1 MICPKLSSNERKL
14 STFKRSPLV
23 VPPLLPTPVSSVGFV
38 SGTMALRSGCT
49 SVYVAFYF
57 VFTTSVNFTLVTPVS
72 VSANALSLLQ
82 PYDFLYYSGVR
93 AYFGGEWGKAA
104 ELLEK
109 SVTTK
114 ESLFRVRRQCYDECV
129 AAGKEALYKLDSEEG
144 SLWDLWALDWMQQK
158 AECMRFCIGRSVTPA
173 GQLPVSTDIEY
184 EFGSRNPYNF
194 LQVTYYKLGKLQKA
208 ASAAHTY
215 FVANPSHLE
224 MRNNIEKYRRMEGV
238 TEEAF
243 QDREIENEKHWVLY
257 DSAVQHEASSD
268 WAQAA
273 EKWKACVNETLRQTD
288 ECRLQC
294 EVAFQRLP
302 EDRGV
307 DTVDGAY
314 EKAADLSLSLLS
326 CRQYCVTQ
334 IATRPGRISAQE
346 DFLPSQLEH
355 LHIAQF
361 KAGDISGAVQTL
373 RSLLLFYPS
382 DKDSLDNLQLY
393 SETLGGVT
401 ESQGLQ
407 PAQEIVRY
415 VSRSLQEKKLLYFGM
430 ENLDF
435 SFIDP
440 DLWTP
445 EDVVP
450 ESLRKIWRAEKEKM
464 NDKLKTGEQQ
474 EDVDDSGFFAGGA
487 VPQVGVTITMDDVVL
502 NGTNRVVLDGVMTE
516 KECGKILQLAAAAAS
531 AGDGYRGRRSP
542 HTPHETFEGL
552 TVLRAVKLAQ
562 DGMVNQ
568 SDAKLLHELGERVRV
583 LLHSYFRSPSG
594 LFISFTHLVCR
605 SAIAGDQEG
614 RLDLSHPVHV
624 DNCLLEPETKQ
635 CWKEPPAFVHRDLSA
650 VLYLNDNFDGGELFF
665 TNRDAKT
672 ITARVKPSCGRLVG
686 FSSGPVNPH
695 GVTAVTSGRRCA
707 LALWFTKEKLY
718 RDMEREEAED
728 IWAADGQSVVKK
740 DKEEGEGSP
749 ARNARSQ
756 APKERSRGRGTV
768 TGGRDEL

>member
-1 MICPKLSSNERKL
+1 
-14 STFKRSPLV
+14 
-23 VPPLLPTPVSSVGFV
+23 
-38 SGTMALRSGCT
+38 MALHSDRFT
-49 SVYVAFYF
+49 VYVAFHL
-57 VFTTSVNFTLVTPVS
+57 VIIALLHFTSATPGRGSSSV
-72 VSANALSLLQ
+72 LSLLQ

-93 AYFGGEWGKAA
+93 SYFGEEWVKAA

-109 SVTTK
+109 AIVTK
-114 ESLFRVRRQCYDECV
+114 ESLFRVRRQCHDDCV
-129 AAGKEALYKLDSEEG
+129 AAGREAFNKLDIEEG
-144 SLWDLWALDWMQQK
+144 RLWDLWTFDWVQQR
-158 AECMRFCIGRSVTPA
+158 AECLRFCIGHSVSPA

-184 EFGSRNPYNF
+184 EFSSRNPYNF
-194 LQVTYYKLGKLQKA
+194 LQVTYYKLEKLQKA

-238 TEEAF
+238 TEDAF
-243 QDREIENEKHWVLY
+243 QDRELENEKHWVLY
-257 DSAVQHEASSD
+257 DSAVQYEASSD
-268 WAQAA
+268 WVQAA
-273 EKWKACVNETLRQTD
+273 GKWKASVNETLRQTD
-288 ECRLQC
+288 ECRVQC
-294 EVAFQRLP
+294 EVASQRLP

-307 DTVDGAY
+307 DSVDGVF
-314 EKAADLSLSLLS
+314 EKAAALSLSLLS
-326 CRQYCVTQ
+326 CRQSCVTQ
-334 IATRPGRISAQE
+334 VATRPGRISSQE
-346 DFLPSQLEH
+346 DFLPTQLEH

-393 SETLGGVT
+393 YETLGGDT
-401 ESQGLQ
+401 ESQGTQ

-415 VSRSLQEKKLLYFGM
+415 ISRALEEKKLLYFGR

-435 SFIDP
+435 SFTDP

-450 ESLRKIWRAEKEKM
+450 ESLRDSWRAEKEKI
-464 NDKLKTGEQQ
+464 NERIKEQEQ
-474 EDVDDSGFFAGGA
+474 KEEVDDSGFFAGGP
-487 VPQVGVTITMDDVVL
+487 VHQVGVTITMDDKVM

-516 KECGKILQLAAAAAS
+516 KECDRILQLATAAAS

-552 TVLRAVKLAQ
+552 TVLRSVKLAQ
-562 DGMVNQ
+562 DGLVNQ
-568 SDAKLLHELGERVRV
+568 SDARLLHELGERVRN

-594 LFISFTHLVCR
+594 LFTSFTHLVCR

-624 DNCLLEPETKQ
+624 DNCLLEPETNQ
-635 CWKEPPAFVHRDLSA
+635 CWREPPAFIHRDLSA
-650 VLYLNDNFDGGELFF
+650 ILYLNDNFDGGELFF

-672 ITARVKPSCGRLVG
+672 VTARVKPSCGRLVG

-718 RDMEREEAED
+718 RDMEREEAEAM
-728 IWAADGQSVVKK
+728 WAADGQSVVKK
-740 DKEEGEGSP
+740 DNEEAEGSATP
-749 ARNARSQ
+749 GRNARNQ
-756 APKERSRGRGTV
+756 ASKERSKGRGRV
-768 TGGRDEL
+768 TGGKDEL

>member
-1 MICPKLSSNERKL
+1 
-14 STFKRSPLV
+14 
-23 VPPLLPTPVSSVGFV
+23 
-38 SGTMALRSGCT
+38 MALT
-49 SVYVAFYF
+49 SNHLTVYVAFNVVF
-57 VFTTSVNFTLVTPVS
+57 VALLNFAFAAPGSGSSNV
-72 VSANALSLLQ
+72 LSLLQ

-93 AYFGGEWGKAA
+93 SYFNGEWAKAA

-109 SVTTK
+109 SLVTK
-114 ESLFRVRRQCYDECV
+114 ESLFRVRRQCQKDCES
-129 AAGKEALYKLDSEEG
+129 AGKESLSKLDSERG
-144 SLWDLWALDWMQQK
+144 SLWDLWALDWVQQR
-158 AECMRFCIGRSVTPA
+158 AECLRFCLGRSVTPA

-194 LQVTYYKLGKLQKA
+194 LQVTYYKLEKLQKA
-208 ASAAHTY
+208 ASAAYTY
-215 FVANPSHLE
+215 FIANPSHLE

-257 DSAVQHEASSD
+257 DSALQFEASSD
-268 WAQAA
+268 WVKAA
-273 EKWKACVNETLRQTD
+273 EKWKGCVNETLRQTE
-288 ECRLQC
+288 ECRVQC
-294 EVAFQRLP
+294 EVASQRLP
-302 EDRGV
+302 EDRGLDSV
-307 DTVDGAY
+307 YGVF
-314 EKAADLSLSLLS
+314 EKAAALSLSLLS
-326 CRQYCVTQ
+326 CRQSCVTQ

-393 SETLGGVT
+393 TETLGGDT
-401 ESQGLQ
+401 ESQGTQ
-407 PAQEIVRY
+407 PAQEFVTY
-415 VSRSLQEKKLLYFGM
+415 VKSSLQEKKLLYFGM

-435 SFIDP
+435 TFIDP

-445 EDVVP
+445 EDIVP
-450 ESLRKIWRAEKEKM
+450 ESLRDAWRIEKEKM
-464 NDKLKTGEQQ
+464 NEKMKEGEQQ
-474 EDVDDSGFFAGGA
+474 DEVDDSGFFAGGP
-487 VPQVGVTITMDDVVL
+487 VRQVGVTITMDDMVL

-516 KECGKILQLAAAAAS
+516 KECDRILQLATVAGS
-531 AGDGYRGRRSP
+531 LGDGYQGRRSP

-562 DGMVNQ
+562 EGLVNQ
-568 SDAKLLHELGERVRV
+568 SDAKLLYELGERTRT

-594 LFISFTHLVCR
+594 LFVSFTHLVCR
-605 SAIAGDQEG
+605 SAVAGDQEG

-624 DNCLLEPETKQ
+624 DNCLLEPDTKQ
-635 CWKEPPAFVHRDLSA
+635 CWREPPAFTHRDLSA
-650 VLYLNDNFDGGELFF
+650 ILYLNDNFDGGELFF

-672 ITARVKPSCGRLVG
+672 VTAQVKPSCGRLVG

-695 GVTAVTSGRRCA
+695 GVTAVTKGRRCA

-718 RDMEREEAED
+718 RDMEREEAEAL
-728 IWAADGQSVVKK
+728 WAAAGQSVVKK
-740 DKEEGEGSP
+740 DEERTEG
-749 ARNARSQ
+749 RNARSQ
-756 APKERSRGRGTV
+756 AKKERGKGGRGRV
-768 TGGRDEL
+768 IGGKDEL

>member
-1 MICPKLSSNERKL
+1 
-14 STFKRSPLV
+14 
-23 VPPLLPTPVSSVGFV
+23 
-38 SGTMALRSGCT
+38 MALRSDHFT
-49 SVYVAFYF
+49 VYVALHFGLIALLNCILA
-57 VFTTSVNFTLVTPVS
+57 TSGSGTSS
-72 VSANALSLLQ
+72 VLALLQ

-93 AYFGGEWGKAA
+93 AYFGEEWGKAA

-109 SVTTK
+109 SIATK
-114 ESLFRVRRQCYDECV
+114 ESLFRVRRQCHNDCV
-129 AAGKEALYKLDSEEG
+129 AAGREALNKLDSEEG
-144 SLWDLWALDWMQQK
+144 MWDLWVLDWVQQR
-158 AECMRFCIGRSVTPA
+158 AECLRFCIGRSVTPA

-184 EFGSRNPYNF
+184 EFSSRNPYNF
-194 LQVTYYKLGKLQKA
+194 LQVTYYKLEKLQKA

-257 DSAVQHEASSD
+257 DSAVQYEASSD
-268 WAQAA
+268 WLQAA
-273 EKWKACVNETLRQTD
+273 ESLKACVNQTLRQTE
-288 ECRLQC
+288 ECRVQC
-294 EVAFQRLP
+294 EVASQRLP

-307 DTVDGAY
+307 DSVDGAF
-314 EKAADLSLSLLS
+314 EKAAALSLSLLS
-326 CRQYCVTQ
+326 CRQSCVTQ
-334 IATRPGRISAQE
+334 IATRPGRVSSQE

-361 KAGDISGAVQTL
+361 KAGDIRGAVQTL
-373 RSLLLFYPS
+373 RSLLLFYPA

-393 SETLGGVT
+393 YETLGGDT
-401 ESQGLQ
+401 ESQETH

-415 VSRSLQEKKLLYFGM
+415 ISRSLQEKKLLYFGM
-430 ENLDF
+430 ENFDF
-435 SFIDP
+435 NFIDP

-450 ESLRKIWRAEKEKM
+450 ESLRDTWRAEKEKM
-464 NDKLKTGEQQ
+464 IEKMKAGEQR
-474 EDVDDSGFFAGGA
+474 EEVDDSGFFAGGS
-487 VPQVGVTITMDDVVL
+487 VPQVGVTITMDDEVL
-502 NGTNRVVLDGVMTE
+502 NGTNRVVFDGVMTE
-516 KECGKILQLAAAAAS
+516 KECDRVLQMATAAAS

-562 DGMVNQ
+562 DGLVNQ
-568 SDAKLLHELGERVRV
+568 SDARLLHELGERVRV

-594 LFISFTHLVCR
+594 LFVSFTHLVCR
-605 SAIAGDQEG
+605 NAIAGDQEG

-635 CWKEPPAFVHRDLSA
+635 CWREPPAFIHRDLSA
-650 VLYLNDNFDGGELFF
+650 ILYLNDNFDGGELFF

-672 ITARVKPSCGRLVG
+672 VTARVKPSCGRLVG

-718 RDMEREEAED
+718 RDMEREQAEAM
-728 IWAADGQSVVKK
+728 WAADGQSVVKK
-740 DKEEGEGSP
+740 DEKKTEGST

-756 APKERSRGRGTV
+756 APTERSRGRGRV
-768 TGGRDEL
+768 TEGRDEL

>member
-1 MICPKLSSNERKL
+1 
-14 STFKRSPLV
+14 
-23 VPPLLPTPVSSVGFV
+23 
-38 SGTMALRSGCT
+38 MALHTDHSP
-49 SVYVAFYF
+49 VYVAFYF
-57 VFTTSVNFTLVTPVS
+57 LITTLLNCT
-72 VSANALSLLQ
+72 SASPGTGSSNVLSLLQ

-93 AYFGGEWGKAA
+93 SYFGAEWVKAA

-109 SVTTK
+109 AIITK
-114 ESLFRVRRQCYDECV
+114 ESLSRVRRQCHDDCV
-129 AAGKEALYKLDSEEG
+129 AAGRDAFNKLDSEGG
-144 SLWDLWALDWMQQK
+144 SMWDLWTLDWVQQK
-158 AECMRFCIGRSVTPA
+158 AECLRFCIGRSVTPA
-173 GQLPVSTDIEY
+173 GQLPVSTDIDY
-184 EFGSRNPYNF
+184 EFSTRNPYNF
-194 LQVTYYKLGKLQKA
+194 LQVTYYKLEKLQKA

-243 QDREIENEKHWVLY
+243 QDRELENEQHWVLY
-257 DSAVQHEASSD
+257 DSAVQYEASSD
-268 WAQAA
+268 WVQAA
-273 EKWKACVNETLRQTD
+273 DKWKACVNKTLQQTD
-288 ECRLQC
+288 KCRVQC
-294 EVAFQRLP
+294 EVVPQRLP

-307 DTVDGAY
+307 ESNDGVF
-314 EKAADLSLSLLS
+314 EKAAALSLSLLS
-326 CRQYCVTQ
+326 CRQSCVTQ
-334 IATRPGRISAQE
+334 VATRPGRISAQE
-346 DFLPSQLEH
+346 DFLPTQLEH

-361 KAGDISGAVQTL
+361 KAGDISGALQTL

-393 SETLGGVT
+393 YETLGGDT
-401 ESQGLQ
+401 ESQGTQ
-407 PAQEIVRY
+407 PAQEIVGY
-415 VSRSLQEKKLLYFGM
+415 ISRALEEKKLLYFGM

-435 SFIDP
+435 SFTDP

-445 EDVVP
+445 ENVVP
-450 ESLRKIWRAEKEKM
+450 ESLRDNWRAEKEKI
-464 NDKLKTGEQQ
+464 NDKIKQGEQK
-474 EDVDDSGFFAGGA
+474 EEVDDSGFFAGGP
-487 VPQVGVTITMDDVVL
+487 VLQVGVTITMDDQVM

-516 KECGKILQLAAAAAS
+516 KECDRLLHLATAAVS

-568 SDAKLLHELGERVRV
+568 SDARLLHELGERVRV
-583 LLHSYFRSPSG
+583 LLHSYFRSPSE
-594 LFISFTHLVCR
+594 LFTSFTHLVCR

-624 DNCLLEPETKQ
+624 DNCLLEPETNQ
-635 CWKEPPAFVHRDLSA
+635 CWREPPAFIHRDLSA
-650 VLYLNDNFDGGELFF
+650 ILYLNDNFDGGDLFF

-707 LALWFTKEKLY
+707 LALWFTKQKIY
-718 RDMEREEAED
+718 RDMEREEAEAL
-728 IWAADGQSVVKK
+728 WAADGQSVAKK
-740 DKEEGEGSP
+740 DGEQAEGGATP
-749 ARNARSQ
+749 ARNARNQ
-756 APKERSRGRGTV
+756 APTERSRGRGRV
-768 TGGRDEL
+768 TGGKDEL